1 MLGSAASAPAACKTG
16 CPNSLRAHNP
26 HDHQLTRRH
35 LPWAAN
41 LIPRTRKELQAFP
54 ERCRRGEVYTWVH
67 FTDKYWPDWLKKRDY
82 HSASTLM
89 LLWWAV
95 GFCYTYWYSFDL
107 LTWSST
113 GETVFMWGI
122 LLPAFVVLIFS
133 RCGGTCKV
141 DEPGWEEAQRAERL
155 DDKPPGIG
163 AVKTA
168 QPAPE
173 AAAAF
178 APTI

>member
-1 MLGSAASAPAACKTG
+1 MINNAPLSATLLARGRQRAA
-16 CPNSLRAHNP
+16 A
-26 HDHQLTRRH
+26 
-35 LPWAAN
+35 
-41 LIPRTRKELQAFP
+41 
-54 ERCRRGEVYTWVH
+54 
-67 FTDKYWPDWLKKRDY
+67 
-82 HSASTLM
+82 
-89 LLWWAV
+89 
-95 GFCYTYWYSFDL
+95 
-107 LTWSST
+107 
-113 GETVFMWGI
+113 
-122 LLPAFVVLIFS
+122 
-133 RCGGTCKV
+133 CKV